1 MLNRSFS
8 NTSVRKLDENTYRFV
23 ASDETIDRYRTVI
36 KANGWNL
43 NDFNNNPIALYNHN
57 TGSQDPSNVIGK
69 WRVWVEDGAL
79 MGDLSFAPDDV
90 NPKAK
95 MVKGLLEFGAI
106 NSVSVGFDPKVWS
119 RGVTEAGE
127 DKEILYFRD
136 QHLLEISVV
145 DIPANPNALA
155 SRSLEEFVKLAT
167 EDAID
172 ETEAPKG
179 EIRTTQYGKRYRR
192 LIADTITH

>member
-8 NTSVRKLDENTYRFV
+8 NTSVRKIDDNTYRFI
-23 ASDETIDRYRTVI
+23 ASDETIDRYRAVI
-36 KANGWNL
+36 KASGWNL
-43 NDFNNNPIALYNHN
+43 KDFENNPIALYNHN
-57 TGSQDPSNVIGK
+57 SGSQDPSNVIGK

-167 EDAID
+167 ED
-172 ETEAPKG
+172 ETPQPEAPK
-179 EIRTTQYGKRYRR
+179 EIEVVLLDRLKTDYLKLKIRT
-192 LIADTITH
+192 L

>member
-1 MLNRSFS
+1 MLNRSYS
-8 NTSVRKLDENTYRFV
+8 STSVRKIDDNTFRFI

-36 KANGWNL
+36 KADGWNL
-43 NDFNNNPIALYNHN
+43 KDFNNNPIALYNHN
-57 TGSQDPSNVIGK
+57 SGSQDPSNVIGK
-69 WRVWVEDGAL
+69 WRVWIEDGAL

-106 NSVSVGFDPKVWS
+106 NSVSVGFDPKEWT
-119 RGVTEAGE
+119 RGVTELGE
-127 DKEILYFRD
+127 DKDILYFRNQD
-136 QHLLEISVV
+136 LLEISVV

-172 ETEAPKG
+172 ETEAPEEEIVTGLDRFKTG
-179 EIRTTQYGKRYRR
+179 YLKLKIRT
-192 LIADTITH
+192 L

>member
-57 TGSQDPSNVIGK
+57 SGSQDPSNVIGK

-167 EDAID
+167 EDEKPQPEPPTQEEVIGLD
-172 ETEAPKG
+172 QYRSKYLRLK
-179 EIRTTQYGKRYRR
+179 IRT
-192 LIADTITH
+192 L